1 VIDLTH
7 AVEWRPLDKAP
18 PTDGLT
24 DRVRPIAH
32 GAGEGM
38 VVDGMTSEERDRF
51 GVAGIR
57 VATLYMELPDEGDAA
72 PLHGSQVR
80 TRPIARP
87 GDPWT
92 FWRVAAEPQRRDAG
106 DESDHL
112 AIPLEYL
119 PRPNPW

>member
-1 VIDLTH
+1 MIDLSH
-7 AVEWRPLDKAP
+7 EIEWRPLDKAP

-24 DRVRPIAH
+24 DRLRAVAH
-32 GAGEGM
+32 GVGEGM

-51 GVAGIR
+51 GVDPKRSAM
-57 VATLYMELPDEGDAA
+57 LFMELPDEGEPGPVQGAQ
-72 PLHGSQVR
+72 LRS
-80 TRPIARP
+80 RPIARS

-92 FWRVAAEPQRRDAG
+92 FWRVVAEPQRREVG

-112 AIPLEYL
+112 AVPLEYL